1 MPYIL
6 KYTATKNTWGNAV
19 KAGETFTVVQTTN
32 APSGQHLA
40 IHLRELGREIKI
52 SSSIGSGGMNV
63 GDSKTVNEWIIER
76 IK

>member
-6 KYTATKNTWGNAV
+6 KYTATKNTWGSAV
-19 KAGETFTVVQTTN
+19 KAGETFTVVQSTN
-32 APSGQHLA
+32 APSGQNLA
-40 IHLRELGREIKI
+40 LHLREIGRAITS

-63 GDSKTVNEWIIER
+63 GESKTVNEWIIER